1 MKTSKI
7 IFFPKN
13 DKKNDNGKVPV
24 YCKIRVNDTLTTF
37 PTQKYVDA
45 KKWEANKQ
53 FRTSRELGEKEI
65 RQYLDTIIRDIE
77 RVEERFQSQ
86 GSGYTAQMLKN
97 KFLGR
102 GEVDKNK
109 SLFQLWENHKQYF
122 MNQAKMGQLK
132 ADSYKKYNSVKAK
145 LETYLTEKY
154 RLNDIPVT
162 LIDDKFL
169 KGFHL
174 YLSGEISHNIAIKYV
189 ILFKCV
195 IRFAADN
202 RFLDKY
208 PFIDY
213 KMKLELKEKTY
224 LTELEINT
232 IAKKNFGTERLNLV
246 RDCFLFSCYTAY
258 CFADIS
264 ALSNK
269 NLFKVGSDVL
279 VFKNREKT
287 KVQAKV
293 KLVAPALALVEKYSN
308 HIDCI
313 ISGKLFPMKSNQKM
327 NEYLKDIA
335 ALCKIEKNLTWHVA
349 RFSFAKIAMEN
360 GMDIKVLSEA
370 LGHSKLAQT
379 IHYCGQFSNNSV
391 IKEMAK
397 LDSVFV

>member
-1 MKTSKI
+1 MKNTKI
-7 IFFPKN
+7 IHFPKN
-13 DKKNDNGKVPV
+13 DKKDENGKVPV
-24 YCKIRVNDTLTTF
+24 YCKLKVNGTVTTF
-37 PTQKYVDA
+37 PTQKYVDP
-45 KKWEANKQ
+45 KKWAANKQ
-53 FRTSRELGEKEI
+53 FRLSRELAEKQV
-65 RQYLDTIIRDIE
+65 RSYLDTMIRDIE
-77 RVEERFQSQ
+77 TIEEQFQKE
-86 GSGYTAQMLKN
+86 GKAYTAQMLKN
-97 KFLGR
+97 RLLGR
-102 GEVDKNK
+102 GEIDKNK
-109 SLFQLWENHKQYF
+109 SLFQVWELHKQYF
-122 MNQAKMGQLK
+122 TNQAKMGQLK
-132 ADSYKKYNSVKAK
+132 PDSYKKYNSVKAK
-145 LETYLTEKY
+145 LETFLKEKY
-154 RLNDIPVT
+154 QLTDIPVM
-162 LIDDKFL
+162 LLDDKFL

-174 YLSGEISHNIAIKYV
+174 YLSGKISHNIAIKYI

-195 IRFAADN
+195 VRFAADN
-202 RFLDKY
+202 RFLDRY

-224 LTELEINT
+224 LTESEINN
-232 IAKKNFGTERLNLV
+232 IAKKDFGTERLNLV

-264 ALSNK
+264 ALSSN
-269 NLFKVGSDVL
+269 NLFKVGTDVL

-293 KLVAPALALVEKYSN
+293 KLIAPALALVEKYSN

-335 ALCKIEKNLTWHVA
+335 ALCNINKNLTWHVA

-379 IHYCGQFSNNSV
+379 IHYCGQFSNTSV
-391 IKEMAK
+391 IREMAK
-397 LDSVFV
+397 LDSVFA